1 MAVRREAI
9 QGFYRDLL
17 GREGSDG
24 EVSGWENAPDENSVR
39 AMFMSSPEYT
49 SQHGGTAGWQDVGG
63 VITPTAP
70 PNAPPPTDGG
80 GYQIQGSSSYTP
92 TYGTPS
98 ASYVQTGN
106 AEADKAGAKA
116 ALANVYKQF
125 LGRDA
130 TDAELENW
138 ITGKY
143 GWGSGVGDYDKFV
156 SAIMGSDEARRYR
169 PADATPN
176 NAYKD
181 INYWQ
186 SQGVPAGDIFDAT
199 TGQLRPGWRR
209 TANGY
214 ERDTVG
220 TPYSNFTTRGNDYS
234 AFNTGRQQ
242 DPKKSAKDAFVMLSN
257 QAPPPPFGSRSGL
270 AAWFKQYI
278 QPGMDALGHK
288 VLSVGEDSFTY
299 TNGEGTFTVDYA
311 QNAGATPGSMLQ
323 RLQWGA
329 TPADDATRARYAGS
343 GTTSTTGATRTGAGT
358 SGAGSTVGDVRA
370 LYQSLGQ
377 QYGGP
382 GNAGINNG
390 DLQQVGQDPLSQLIT
405 GALANFLGSEGST
418 SFGGTVQDALAGLLN
433 RGGALDDGQVA
444 RRYESARELLD
455 KGRRTMINDMRG
467 DLASRN
473 LLSEPGIPQGSEIG
487 GIERITEKLA
497 PEFSRALRDI
507 YSDESAKSDA
517 RLMTSLQLATGF
529 STDQARNL
537 LAGIGEGTARQT
549 ALSDLAL
556 RSLQTNMAWSQF
568 LAEFGLKRDQVMY
581 DMQSGQIDQYLPLL
595 QAFLQLGGMSNSG
608 YV

>member
-49 SQHGGTAGWQDVGG
+49 SQHGGTAGWQDIGG
-63 VITPTAP
+63 VITPNAP
-70 PNAPPPTDGG
+70 PSAPPPTDGG
-80 GYQIQGSSSYTP
+80 GYQVQGGGGSN
-92 TYGTPS
+92 YGTMPIGGGNTVIGGGDNSGTKNALNPSQQQIADLYTRYLGRS
-98 ASYVQTGN
+98 AS
-106 AEADKAGAKA
+106 ADEIDKWLSGA
-116 ALANVYKQF
+116 
-125 LGRDA
+125 
-130 TDAELENW
+130 
-138 ITGKY
+138 Y
-143 GWGSGVGDYDKFV
+143 GWGSANNVAGIERGI
-156 SAIMGSDEARRYR
+156 SMSDEAARNRAAN
-169 PADATPN
+169 P
-176 NAYKD
+176 
-181 INYWQ
+181 Q
-186 SQGVPAGDIFDAT
+186 T
-199 TGQLRPGWRR
+199 TI
-209 TANGY
+209 A
-214 ERDTVG
+214 
-220 TPYSNFTTRGNDYS
+220 PYTGFSTSGNDYS

-242 DPKKSAKDAFVMLSN
+242 DPQKSAKDAFVYLTN
-257 QAPPPPFGSRSGL
+257 KAPAPPMGSKAQL
-270 AAWFKQYI
+270 ANWFNTYI
-278 QPGMDALGHK
+278 RPGMDALGHK

-487 GIERITEKLA
+487 GIQRITEKLA

-507 YSDESAKSDA
+507 YSDEAAKSDA

>member
-311 QNAGATPGSMLQ
+311 QNAG
-323 RLQWGA
+323 
-329 TPADDATRARYAGS
+329 
-343 GTTSTTGATRTGAGT
+343 
-358 SGAGSTVGDVRA
+358 
-370 LYQSLGQ
+370 
-377 QYGGP
+377 
-382 GNAGINNG
+382 
-390 DLQQVGQDPLSQLIT
+390 
-405 GALANFLGSEGST
+405 
-418 SFGGTVQDALAGLLN
+418 
-433 RGGALDDGQVA
+433 
-444 RRYESARELLD
+444 
-455 KGRRTMINDMRG
+455 
-467 DLASRN
+467 
-473 LLSEPGIPQGSEIG
+473 
-487 GIERITEKLA
+487 
-497 PEFSRALRDI
+497 
-507 YSDESAKSDA
+507 
-517 RLMTSLQLATGF
+517 
-529 STDQARNL
+529 
-537 LAGIGEGTARQT
+537 
-549 ALSDLAL
+549 
-556 RSLQTNMAWSQF
+556 
-568 LAEFGLKRDQVMY
+568 
-581 DMQSGQIDQYLPLL
+581 
-595 QAFLQLGGMSNSG
+595 
-608 YV
+608 